1 MFLLEQSP
9 SHLSSHYGYYE
20 YNQSFPEMMDSPAI
34 PTCQQAAVL
43 DNPGPDAQITI
54 RHDTPVGSPGPQE
67 VLIKLTHTG
76 IWYGS
81 TPHSTNTTPIT
92 GQLTPYYS
100 VVRTVAPRFAQ
111 SAAGA
116 HTTASSGTKV

>member
-9 SHLSSHYGYYE
+9 SDLSSHYGYYE
-20 YNQSFPEMMDSPAI
+20 YNQPFPEMMDSPAI

-54 RHDTPVGSPGPQE
+54 RHDIPVGSPGPQE

-81 TPHSTNTTPIT
+81 TPHSTNTPIM
-92 GQLTPYYS
+92 GNRLTPYS
-100 VVRTVAPRFAQ
+100 VVRTAAPRSAQ

-116 HTTASSGTKV
+116 HTTASSDTRA